1 MAPKTDFFITAIKDL
16 RTIGSVASS
25 SSHLIRDL
33 LKPVHFDTAST
44 IVELGAGDGCITDAI
59 IEQMQ
64 PDTKLHVF
72 ELNTTFFQKLSRL
85 QDARVHCYNENAT
98 ELLRFIPPQ
107 STDVIISAL
116 PLTFIPKPEKIT
128 ILKAAQQAI
137 KPQGLFI
144 QYQYSLKDY
153 HHMKA
158 IFKHVHVKFELLN
171 IPPAFIYVCRV

>member
-33 LKPVHFDTAST
+33 LKPVHFNTASS

-64 PDTKLHVF
+64 PDAKLVVF
-72 ELNTTFFQKLSRL
+72 ELNTTFFKKLARIQDSRVL
-85 QDARVHCYNENAT
+85 CYNENAT
-98 ELLRFIPPQ
+98 KLLHFIPPN
-107 STDVIISAL
+107 SADVIISAL
-116 PLTFIPKPEKIT
+116 PLAFIPKSEKTT
-128 ILKAAQQAI
+128 ILKAAHKAI
-137 KPQGLFI
+137 KPNGLFI

-153 HHMKA
+153 LLLKG
-158 IFKHVHVKFELLN
+158 IFNHVHVKFELFN